1 MTDRDGIHATLDLVR
16 RRWRLRLALEA
27 LVPLAVTIAALLVI
41 WAAVWPAIQSRPDL
55 VVGARW
61 VFGLGVLALAGWL
74 LGRWWRRRPDLDQ
87 VALYVEEREP
97 SLAQSLVSSLSA
109 ERDATVAPGLAARVF
124 DVARRRLAA
133 IDDGRHLERDRVR
146 RAGGLVGALTLG
158 SLALAVFGPAGFRDA
173 AATLVNPW
181 RPVATTPSFLVVV
194 KPGNAEVPKGGGIDI
209 AAELNGFSS
218 EAAELVFRSDSTAEW
233 ERLPM
238 ARDSALG
245 KFSSRLFDLAQAT
258 EYFVES
264 EGVRSAVYRLSVV
277 DLPAVARTTATIQ
290 FPSYAGLAPETIEE
304 AGDLAVLA
312 GSSVLLD
319 AVTTRSAKSATL
331 VVEGQA
337 PMVMTPTSGGGWSAR
352 FKVSA
357 DAFYRVDLETED
369 GRRVTGLQYAID
381 ALEDA
386 PPTVRFAAPG
396 RDTKVSSIEEVT
408 AQIESSDDFGVRKL
422 TLRVTVNGGTEQV
435 IALADTAVRAL
446 KDLSA
451 AHTFFLEEWSL
462 NPGDLVSYYAEA
474 VDGAGQAG
482 KSDMYFFEV
491 RPFDKTYREAE
502 QQGGGGGGG
511 GESAEGLSE
520 RQRQIVVGAFNVL
533 RDSTAQ
539 SGAFR
544 ENVTTLAIGEGR
556 LREEVAS
563 LTTRMRQRQV
573 ASIDSTFLTI
583 ARELDSA
590 AVDLQQAEERLGRL
604 RPRDALTPAQKALQH
619 LQRAE
624 AAYREV
630 QVSRGQPQ
638 GGGGG
643 GASQQDAEELADL
656 FELETDKLRNQYESV
671 QRERGEQAERKLD
684 ETLERLR
691 QLASRQ
697 QQENERAQRM
707 ADAMR
712 NRSGQSGGGG
722 GGGSSQRQLA
732 QETEE
737 AARQLERLAREK
749 NDQGMADAARRLKE
763 AAEQMRRAASAN
775 AESGSP
781 QGGSALERLRSA
793 TKQLERARSEGRQ
806 EAIRQLQSRAE
817 ELRDRQ
823 RETAEQAG
831 ALPSEPGQ
839 RNERLQALGAR
850 KDALARDVDRLE
862 ADAERLSREA
872 AREQPA
878 AARKLAEAAEG
889 LRADRVRDK
898 LAFSKSLLQRGSP
911 EYVRNFEQGIGE
923 NLEQAAERLRDAA
936 GAIEQSGEA
945 TRERAL
951 ERARELVRG
960 LESLNERA
968 RAAQRRAESGR
979 DGQDGDQPRPDG
991 NAAGERPGQQP
1002 GQGKPGQGQPGQ
1014 GQPGQGQPG
1023 QGRPGQEQPGQGQPG
1038 QRPSAAEQPGQGQR
1052 GERGQAEGQG
1062 REGGRMPNGQLGGLP
1077 PGGATDQPGGRF
1089 DNDGARQFS
1098 REFRA
1103 RRQAAESLRADLRT
1117 LGQDTEDLDRLLD
1130 RFRQLD
1136 TQRTFGDPRGLDQL
1150 ENDLIEGLKALEF
1163 SLWRRFG
1170 DEGGQRPAAGAS
1182 ARVPPQYREMVEEYY
1197 RSLAR
1202 QKSPKP

>member
-1 MTDRDGIHATLDLVR
+1 MTDRDRIHLTLDQVR

-27 LVPLAVTIAALLVI
+27 LVPLVVTVAGLLVL
-41 WAAVWPAIQSRPDL
+41 WALVWPMVRSRPDL
-55 VVGARW
+55 VTAARW
-61 VFGLGVLALAGWL
+61 ALGLGLAGL
-74 LGRWWRRRPDLDQ
+74 AGVLFVRWRRRRPDLDQ

-97 SLAQSLVSSLSA
+97 SLAQALVSSLSA
-109 ERDATVAPGLAARVF
+109 ERDTAVAPGLAARVF
-124 DVARRRLAA
+124 EVARRRLDAV
-133 IDDGRHLERDRVR
+133 DDGRHLERDRVR

-173 AATLVNPW
+173 TATLVNPW
-181 RPVATTPSFLVVV
+181 RPVVATPSFLVAVM
-194 KPGNAEVPKGGGIDI
+194 PGNAEVPRGGGVDI

-238 ARDSALG
+238 ARDTALG
-245 KFSSRLFDLAQAT
+245 RFSSRLFDLARNT

-264 EGVRSAVYRLSVV
+264 EGVRSAGYRLTVV

-290 FPSYAGLAPETIEE
+290 FPTYAGLAPETVEE
-304 AGDLAVLA
+304 AGDLAVLT
-312 GSSVLLD
+312 GSSVLLE
-319 AVTTRSAKSATL
+319 AVTTRSAASATL

-337 PMVMTPTSGGGWSAR
+337 PIPMTATPSGGWSAR

-357 DAFYRVDLETED
+357 DAFYRVDLETAD

-386 PPTVRFAAPG
+386 PPTVRVAAPG

-408 AQIESSDDFGVRKL
+408 AEIESTDDFGVRKL
-422 TLRVTVNGGTEQV
+422 VLRVTVNGGAEQV
-435 IALADTAVRAL
+435 IALADTSVRAL

-462 NPGDLVSYYAEA
+462 APGDLVSYYAEA

-511 GESAEGLSE
+511 GAESAEGLSE

-533 RDSTAQ
+533 RDSTTQAA
-539 SGAFR
+539 SFR

-556 LREEVAS
+556 LREDVAG

-590 AVDLQQAEERLGRL
+590 SIQLQKAEEQLGRQ
-604 RPRDALTPAQKALQH
+604 RPREALTPAQRALQH

-630 QVSRGQPQ
+630 QVSRDQPQ

-643 GASQQDAEELADL
+643 GVVAQQDAEELAHRL
-656 FELETDKLRNQYESV
+656 EWETDKRRNQDESV
-671 QRERGEQAERKLD
+671 QREQGEQAERKLD

-749 NDQGMADAARRLKE
+749 NDQGMADAARRLQE
-763 AAEQMRRAASAN
+763 AAEQMRRAASSNSETGA
-775 AESGSP
+775 P

-793 TKQLERARSEGRQ
+793 TRQLERARSEGRQ
-806 EAIRQLQSRAE
+806 ESMRELQSRAE
-817 ELRDRQ
+817 ELRDKQ
-823 RETAEQAG
+823 REAAEQATS
-831 ALPSEPGQ
+831 LPADGGQ
-839 RNERLQALGAR
+839 RAERLQALGAR

-911 EYVRNFEQGIGE
+911 EYVRTFEQGIGE
-923 NLEQAAERLRDAA
+923 NLEKAAERLREAA
-936 GAIEQSGEA
+936 GAIESSGEN

-951 ERARELVRG
+951 ERARDLVRG
-960 LESLNERA
+960 LESLTERA
-968 RAAQRRAESGR
+968 RAAQRRA
-979 DGQDGDQPRPDG
+979 GQ
-991 NAAGERPGQQP
+991 EP
-1002 GQGKPGQGQPGQ
+1002 GQGKPGEEQPGRGRAGQDQPGQSRTGQDQPGQGQAGQGQPGQ
-1014 GQPGQGQPG
+1014 GQPGQGTG
-1023 QGRPGQEQPGQGQPG
+1023 
-1038 QRPSAAEQPGQGQR
+1038 
-1052 GERGQAEGQG
+1052 GERGRAEGQG
-1062 REGGRMPNGQLGGLP
+1062 REGGRPPNGDPGSLP
-1077 PGGATDQPGGRF
+1077 PGARADQPGGRS
-1089 DNDGARQFS
+1089 DNDGVRQFS

-1117 LGQDTEDLDRLLD
+1117 LGQDTGDLDRLLD

-1136 TQRTFGDPRGLDQL
+1136 NQQTFGDVRGLDQL
-1150 ENDLIEGLKALEF
+1150 ETDLIEGLKELEF